1 MYNNEESY
9 IDKRIVRTKSK
20 IKKTFLLLLQ
30 QKPYN
35 KLTITEIV
43 NQSKINRVTFYN
55 HFDSKEELL
64 IEIIDDVM
72 KDLVIS
78 YRKPYENLNLF
89 TVNDIKPSMLMLFEH
104 VYKYSDFYSTVTN
117 SDILIE
123 LQNRMIDEL
132 KNLALKDF
140 SMINSNIDRVIYAEW
155 YAYAIYGIILEW
167 IKKGYSHSPKYMA
180 EQLLDLVKSIPKKR
194 VERKGMVRYS

>member
-43 NQSKINRVTFYN
+43 NQSKISRVTFYN